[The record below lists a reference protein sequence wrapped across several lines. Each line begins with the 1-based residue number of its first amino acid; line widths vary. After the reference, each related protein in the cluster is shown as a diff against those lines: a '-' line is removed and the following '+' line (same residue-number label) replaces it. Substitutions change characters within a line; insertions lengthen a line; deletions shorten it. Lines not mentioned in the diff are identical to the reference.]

1 MKHIVDLM
9 WDGDG
14 KIKAV
19 EKKLGDITHYPL
31 NRDDK
36 QEGSVVIW
44 EYPVTDA
51 PFGLYI
57 AGADPYA

>member
-1 MKHIVDLM
+1 M

-14 KIKAV
+14 KVKAV

-51 PFGLYI
+51 PFGVYI